1 MRNLVHR
8 HRTVVALLG
17 VAVLSLVLSACVELG
32 EAPSGAADSRKTS
45 SATTAAP
52 SAGGTTVIEGA
63 AEVELRPVGDSGASG
78 TVDFDKV
85 DTLGVQ
91 VELQV
96 SGLPETPGSGYYA
109 QVHEGECVDNTGEN
123 THEHGAV
130 GYPFALVRLDE
141 LVSETSEY
149 AHGGHDGT
157 RPSDELPGKIDQPIT
172 VVGSVDGTASVT
184 SLLEGVSLER
194 IFSGEPKYLDLHAT
208 NSEDAPILACADL
221 RDSSSSSTSHG

>member
-1 MRNLVHR
+1 MRNQGHR
-8 HRTVVALLG
+8 MVAALLSA
-17 VAVLSLVLSACVELG
+17 AVLSLVSPGCAELG
-32 EAPSGAADSRKTS
+32 DASSGAADSRKTS

-52 SAGGTTVIEGA
+52 SAGGTTVGEGA
-63 AEVELRPVGDSGASG
+63 AEVELRPVGDSGTSG
-78 TVDFDKV
+78 TVDFEKV

-96 SGLPETPGSGYYA
+96 SGLPEKPGSGYYA
-109 QVHEGECVDNTGEN
+109 QVHEGECVDTEEN

-130 GYPFALVRLDE
+130 GYPLALLRLDE

-157 RPSDELPGKIDQPIT
+157 RPSNELPGKIDQPIT
-172 VVGSVDGTASVT
+172 VVGSVNGTASVT

-221 RDSSSSSTSHG
+221 RDSSSYSTGRG